1 MKPSRYP
8 FQLDALHTVAD
19 IEQALSKPTPAV
31 IEGLALLPGDLLV
44 LGVGGKMGPT
54 LALMARKA
62 SDAAGARRRIIGV
75 ARFSSGDL
83 EARLQGYGM
92 ETVRADLLDPA
103 QLARLPDAPNV
114 IYMAGMKFGSTGN
127 EALTWAMNCYLPGL
141 VCERYASSRIA
152 AFSTGNVYGL
162 TPIAQGGSLETDA
175 PKPVGDYAMSCVG
188 RERIFQH
195 FSLTRKTAVTLI
207 RLNYAAELRY
217 GVPVDLAL
225 RIQAGEPVD
234 LAMGHFNMIWQPDAN
249 ALVLLSL
256 AHAASPALVLNVTGP
271 ELLRV
276 RDVAAQIGERLGKP
290 VRFCGEEASDALLSN
305 ASLARRLFGPP
316 RLTATEVIDLVA
328 AWVRHGGATLDKPT
342 HFDARNGKF

>member
-1 MKPSRYP
+1 MNPHCYP
-8 FQLDALHTVAD
+8 IQLSALRTAAD
-19 IEQALSKPTPAV
+19 IEQALSEPTPAV
-31 IEGLALLPGDLLV
+31 VEALARLPGDLLV

-62 SDAAGARRRIIGV
+62 SAAAGVRRRIIGV

-83 EARLQGYGM
+83 EARLQGYGI
-92 ETVRADLLDPA
+92 ETVRADLLDRS

-114 IYMAGMKFGSTGN
+114 VYMAGMKFGSTGS

-141 VCERYASSRIA
+141 VCERYAASRIA

-162 TPIAQGGSLETDA
+162 TPVTQGGSLESDA

-195 FSLTRKTAVTLI
+195 FSLSRQTPVTLI
-207 RLNYAAELRY
+207 RLNYAVELRY
-217 GVPVDLAL
+217 GVPLDLAL

-249 ALVLLSL
+249 AMVLQAL
-256 AHAASPALVLNVTGP
+256 AQAASPAFLLNVTGP

-276 RDVAAQIGERLGKP
+276 RDVAARIGERLGKP
-290 VRFCGEEASDALLSN
+290 VRFCGQEAPDALLSN
-305 ASLARRLFGPP
+305 ASLAQRLFGPP
-316 RLTATEVIDLVA
+316 RLTAVEVSDLVA
-328 AWVRHGGATLDKPT
+328 DWVRNGGATLDKPT
-342 HFDARNGKF
+342 HFEARNGKF